1 MKKYRIFSLILC
13 LVLITASFC
22 GCDFKINLNGDKGGE
37 STTASQNGGIPAIS
51 EDDVTVSPSTAED
64 IKKQVDSFSD
74 EEVKKNNEFFTIKDN
89 KKPSA
94 GISSSRVDEGA
105 SGSSSN
111 DENVINSNVFT
122 VSGRIVDGG
131 DTSYYKMARNGDKL
145 SVMAYYN
152 GSPIGFILNGNNV
165 YIVNSADEVYY
176 VMSKKLLEAADS
188 SGTLGSFFN
197 NDISSYSK
205 KVVSEGTETVDGKKL
220 TYKQYDD
227 GTYTYFSGNVIVM
240 TKTEEGSVIYYDEI
254 SSEAPDSLFLPP
266 KGYKMQQL
274 IDGVNNNE

>member
-1 MKKYRIFSLILC
+1 MKKFRILSLIIC
-13 LVLITASFC
+13 LAVITVAFC
-22 GCDFKINLNGDKGGE
+22 SCNFKIDLNGGEGE
-37 STTASQNGGIPAIS
+37 STTASQNGGNPAIS

-74 EEVKKNNEFFTIKDN
+74 EEVKKNNEFFTIKDD

-105 SGSSSN
+105 SGSSSD
-111 DENVINSNVFT
+111 DESVINSNIFT

-152 GSPIGFILNGNNV
+152 DSPIGFILNGNNV

-176 VMSKKLLEAADS
+176 VMSKKLLEAADT

-197 NDISSYSK
+197 DDISSYSK
-205 KVVSEGTETVDGKKL
+205 NVVSEGTETVDGKKL

-240 TKTEEGSVIYYDEI
+240 TKTAEGSIIYYDEI
-254 SSEAPDSLFLPP
+254 SDEAPDSLFLPP
-266 KGYKMQQL
+266 KGYEMQQL
-274 IDGVNNNE
+274 IDGAGE